1 MAADLTLMNATS
13 GLINRAMPWVR
24 GALPSGQLLTPAVW
38 AQRHRGI
45 VWLLWVH
52 VAGMAAFA
60 MARGHGVVHA

>member
-1 MAADLTLMNATS
+1 MRATTGAVLQVVRS
-13 GLINRAMPWVR
+13 GR
-24 GALPSGQLLTPAVW
+24 GLLPSGQLLTPAVW

-60 MARGHGVVHA
+60 MARGYGVVHA